1 MDTERDSFEAVASDT
16 EPGMNLIS
24 VDFDLVMVNRANER
38 LYAKPITALLGKK
51 CYREFEK
58 RDEPCPH
65 CPGRLALATGE
76 PHEAETIGVRDDGT
90 RFAAR
95 IRAHPIIGPDN
106 KPTGFIEVVEDITEQ
121 KRAENLARLDSELQ
135 ESLVTAQNIPQALRL
150 VLKAALRMESI
161 DLGAVFQAEPDSR
174 EHRLVQAENVPPDL
188 MEALT
193 VLSQG
198 ASFRPDLHGRGGLRA
213 IAVVPILH
221 RGTVMATL
229 LAGTTTYPDL
239 PPSIHAGLQTLGATA
254 GNAIS
259 RILAEKCRGDAV
271 ADLEQLIFASPLPT
285 WVLDSQGRVTLWN
298 RAAERVFGWKAG
310 EVKGQPPPWSRESF
324 RPVRG
329 KTELEEK
336 TRGEHEGPTS
346 IGKVTE
352 TSVADVTG
360 IADVTGVPHA
370 MGVADTRGVAEATAA
385 RLAVA
390 EALETWLPRKSGEAV
405 PVRLHAAPFR
415 DVVGNRSSL
424 VVIAEDL
431 SLELKV
437 AELERALEHL
447 QKGLGK
453 APPPGRTGVRDP
465 SGVQDPD
472 GFHDPRGPDSTSTAS
487 MEHSPARVLIID
499 AGEPWGAEL
508 ASLLGQLGH
517 EAERSPSVE
526 EALGLLERATGRPGE
541 NTLGNAGPVAAA
553 SQSDAGPVAAAAEE
567 GPGPERLPVGKTPQQ
582 PFSLVVVSVVG
593 PGGSSALSVA
603 AALRTRGWNLP
614 VLMSSDSEVRGYQ
627 HHGIAAVIRRP
638 FRKEEVAATIEKV
651 LGRA

>member
-1 MDTERDSFEAVASDT
+1 MDSERDSIERDSFEAVASDT

-106 KPTGFIEVVEDITEQ
+106 RPTGFIEVVEDITEQ

-135 ESLVTAQNIPQALRL
+135 EALVTVQSIPQALRL

-161 DLGAVFQAEPDSR
+161 DLGAVFQVEPDGR
-174 EHRLVQAENVPPDL
+174 EHRLVQAENVPAEL
-188 MEALT
+188 REAFAA
-193 VLSQG
+193 LSQG
-198 ASFRPDLHGRGGLRA
+198 ASFRPDLSGRGGLRA
-213 IAVVPILH
+213 VAVVPILH
-221 RGTVMATL
+221 RTTVMATL

-239 PPSIHAGLQTLGATA
+239 PPSIRAGLQTLGATA

-271 ADLEQLIFASPLPT
+271 ADLEQLIFASPLAT
-285 WVLDSQGRVTLWN
+285 WVLDNQGKVTLWN

-310 EVKGQPPPWSRESF
+310 EVKGQPPPWSAEST
-324 RPVRG
+324 RP
-329 KTELEEK
+329 
-336 TRGEHEGPTS
+336 
-346 IGKVTE
+346 
-352 TSVADVTG
+352 AD
-360 IADVTGVPHA
+360 A
-370 MGVADTRGVAEATAA
+370 AA
-385 RLAVA
+385 R
-390 EALETWLPRKSGEAV
+390 ETWLPRKSGETV
-405 PVRLHAAPFR
+405 PVRLHTAPFR

-424 VVIAEDL
+424 VVMAEDL
-431 SLELKV
+431 SLEVRV
-437 AELERALEHL
+437 AELERALDHL
-447 QKGLGK
+447 ERRPAQ
-453 APPPGRTGVRDP
+453 APSPGGAEDQDPSVPPTPGRAQAASLSDP
-465 SGVQDPD
+465 ADTAS
-472 GFHDPRGPDSTSTAS
+472 PRGG
-487 MEHSPARVLIID
+487 PARALIID
-499 AGEPWGAEL
+499 AGEPWGGEL
-508 ASLLGQLGH
+508 AHVLGQLGH
-517 EAERSPSVE
+517 EAERCPTVE
-526 EALGLLERATGRPGE
+526 QALELLERAAAHRAQVDTTTRITSAFEESPPDKTRP
-541 NTLGNAGPVAAA
+541 
-553 SQSDAGPVAAAAEE
+553 
-567 GPGPERLPVGKTPQQ
+567 K

-614 VLMSSDSEVRGYQ
+614 VVMCSDSEVRGYQ

-638 FRKEEVAATIEKV
+638 FRAEEVAATVEQV
-651 LGRA
+651 LG